1 MLELN
6 IKNIKIL
13 GGTSFN
19 KNRPKA
25 RQQNL
30 LGKYILIR
38 EKKLIENNFDFL
50 KCTIKEDKLICEG
63 ICKPTPLSI
72 TYKFQISYNGKSSP
86 KVYVIE
92 PQISYND
99 DIHLFPS
106 DCSLCLYHSSDM
118 IWDYKKHHLFDTI
131 IPWTIEWFVFY
142 EIYLITGKWEHP
154 FVPHSRIKEE

>member
-1 MLELN
+1 
-6 IKNIKIL
+6 L

-25 RQQNL
+25 RQQKL

-50 KCTIKEDKLICEG
+50 ECNIKGDKLVCEG
-63 ICKPTPLSI
+63 VCKPTPLSI
-72 TYKFQISYNGKSSP
+72 VYKFKISYDGKSSP
-86 KVYVIE
+86 KVNVIE

-99 DIHLFPS
+99 YIHMFPS
-106 DCSLCLYHSSDM
+106 DNSLCLYHSSDM
-118 IWDYKKHHLFDTI
+118 IWDYKKNHLFDTI

-154 FVPHSRIKEE
+154 FVPHKSIKKRE